1 MDFSYTPEDD
11 AFRAELREWLAANLP
26 EFMASGEI
34 GDENNPDRRTMLRRQ
49 AWQRCLHG
57 GRWAAINWPKSWG
70 GREAT
75 VMQNTIYSEEMAR
88 AKTPGIYNANG
99 LWQIGP
105 MILRWGTEEQ
115 QQMWL
120 PGILNADVH
129 WCQGFTEPEAG
140 SDLANLRTLAV
151 RDGDEY
157 VVTGR
162 KIWISTA
169 HLAKWGL
176 FLVRTDP
183 TAIERGTKHEGI
195 TALIVDMELPGIEVN
210 VIRDITGGELFC
222 EVNFDGARVP
232 VGYRLGE
239 ENQGWNVAMGTLAS
253 ERVGTSGLSVSMRI
267 ELDNLIATA
276 RQNNPEA
283 LDDPGIRD
291 RIARLWTQLELTR
304 LLNARALSKI
314 LKGEKNWPEVP
325 LAKLQWS
332 YLSQTIAE
340 LGVDILGASGVLAA
354 GAPMRWTRAT
364 GATTTYG
371 SATPRSGR
379 GRPRC
384 RRTSSPTAPS
394 RCLAVDG
401 AILGHRQD
409 IAVGVAEPGHPG
421 PTRGHPHSE
430 VVLVHAVEPLKAHAG
445 RDQSAH
451 RRRDVVDGP
460 SEHRV
465 GSGAHLA
472 DGRHPQPGAVRIEHA
487 PERALL
493 HGRQPEHPAVEGSG
507 AIDVRRR
514 HECHQIAASQHRP
527 SSVTASVGPGRSGLG
542 SIRRTRPA
550 PGGPRRAIVACY
562 LRKDLLTLSVW
573 TPPSEPSPSPTGARS
588 SDSSVRTS
596 SPRGRSPRTS
606 TSAARRCPS
615 ISACSSTPGSSRA
628 GGTRPGSSTGPG
640 PKGSTNC
647 ASTSKGSG
655 RPDCAA

>member
-1 MDFSYTPEDD
+1 MDFSYTAEDD
-11 AFRAELREWLAANLP
+11 AFRAELTGWLDANLP

-49 AWQRCLHG
+49 AWQRCLNS

-75 VMQNTIYSEEMAR
+75 VMQNTIYSEVMAR

-140 SDLANLRTLAV
+140 SDLANLRTQAV
-151 RDGDEY
+151 LDGDEY

-183 TAIERGTKHEGI
+183 SAFERGAKHEGI

-232 VGYRLGE
+232 AAYRLGD
-239 ENQGWNVAMGTLAS
+239 ENQGWNVAMGTLAN

-267 ELDNLIATA
+267 ELDNMIATA
-276 RQNNPEA
+276 RRHNPAA
-283 LDDPGIRD
+283 LEDPGIRD

-340 LGVDILGASGVLAA
+340 LGVDILGASGAL
-354 GAPMRWTRAT
+354 W
-364 GATTTYG
+364 
-371 SATPRSGR
+371 R
-379 GRPRC
+379 GGPD
-384 RRTSSPTAPS
+384 
-394 RCLAVDG
+394 AVDKGHWSHNYVWQRYTSIG
-401 AILGHRQD
+401 AGTTEVQKNI
-409 IAVGVAEPGHPG
+409 IA
-421 PTRGHPHSE
+421 
-430 VVLVHAVEPLKAHAG
+430 
-445 RDQSAH
+445 D
-451 RRRDVVDGP
+451 
-460 SEHRV
+460 
-465 GSGAHLA
+465 
-472 DGRHPQPGAVRIEHA
+472 
-487 PERALL
+487 RA
-493 HGRQPEHPAVEGSG
+493 
-507 AIDVRRR
+507 IKM
-514 HECHQIAASQHRP
+514 
-527 SSVTASVGPGRSGLG
+527 
-542 SIRRTRPA
+542 
-550 PGGPRRAIVACY
+550 PRR
-562 LRKDLLTLSVW
+562 
-573 TPPSEPSPSPTGARS
+573 
-588 SDSSVRTS
+588 
-596 SPRGRSPRTS
+596 
-606 TSAARRCPS
+606 
-615 ISACSSTPGSSRA
+615 
-628 GGTRPGSSTGPG
+628 
-640 PKGSTNC
+640 
-647 ASTSKGSG
+647 
-655 RPDCAA
+655 